1 MKPSSILL
9 ALLAGLSIGAALPAA
24 AQSHEHHHE
33 ASAATLQLDAGGAKW
48 QTDKPLRQAMGTL
61 RTEFAGK
68 LHAIH
73 TGSLGKDGYA
83 ALGKTIDAQVAA
95 IVGNCKLGTKA
106 DAMLHIVIGE
116 LTQAADILQGKAAG
130 EPAQAAHQ
138 AVEALNAYGKH
149 FRHPGWRPIG

>member
-1 MKPSSILL
+1 MNRSSILL
-9 ALLAGLSIGAALPAA
+9 ATLVSLAIGAALPAA

-33 ASAATLQLDAGGAKW
+33 APAATLQLDAGGAKG
-48 QTDKPLRQAMGTL
+48 QTDKPVRQAMGVM

-83 ALGKTIDAQVAA
+83 ALGKTIEAQIAV
-95 IVGNCKLGTKA
+95 IVSNCKLGTKA

-116 LTQAADILQGKAAG
+116 LMQAADVLQGKAAG
-130 EPAQAAHQ
+130 EPAPAAHQ

-149 FRHPGWRPIG
+149 FRHPGWRTIG